1 MRQNI
6 IVMATNNDD
15 DVIVRALRKERELLH
30 ERLMQID
37 RIIKRVKGGDYVGF
51 TKDRETEGNVITP
64 NILDFPT
71 DVFPKQADIKIQVIK
86 TLDALAVASRLGEIQ
101 KKYSELSDSNFD
113 IRETVRSLH
122 RAKLVRMIRVK
133 DATRGMFWVKV
144 EWLEDNRLLS
154 EHKPVGFDLIYKPEH
169 LVYE

>member
-1 MRQNI
+1 
-6 IVMATNNDD
+6 MANNADD
-15 DVIVRALRKERELLH
+15 DVIVRALRKEREILH

-37 RIIKRVKGGDYVGF
+37 RIIKRVKGGEYVGF
-51 TKDRETEGNVITP
+51 SSTKDRGTEGTNVIP
-64 NILDFPT
+64 HILDIPT

-86 TLDALAVASRLGEIQ
+86 TFDALGIASRLGEVQ

-113 IRETVRSLH
+113 IRETVRALH
-122 RAKLVRMIRVK
+122 RAKLLRMIRVK

-154 EHKPVGFDLIYKPEH
+154 EHKPVGFDLVYKPEH
-169 LVYE
+169 LIYE

>member
-1 MRQNI
+1 
-6 IVMATNNDD
+6 MATNNDD
-15 DVIVRALRKERELLH
+15 DVIVRALRKEREILH

-51 TKDRETEGNVITP
+51 TAQKDRGTEGSEVVP
-64 NILDFPT
+64 HILDFPT

-86 TLDALAVASRLGEIQ
+86 TFDAIGVASRLGELQ

-113 IRETVRSLH
+113 IRETVRALH